1 MRIFNKDKDKEIE
14 SPDLSKGKLVL
25 DKIFKEHHDA
35 IPEVI
40 GKSVDEIA
48 QELLGQGIG
57 VDDVEENGVIH
68 RYRVLEVFPNGGKE
82 VEEIEPITAVPAK
95 EAWDEYEDI
104 YVYQEFSSEEQDAYD
119 KNILRGKRYNLLLA
133 FDKWEKAVLRGRK
146 EDSAIVM
153 NWYQQLLDLNAKA
166 FEEES
171 IPSEIQYYLK

>member
-1 MRIFNKDKDKEIE
+1 MRIFNKEKDKEIKN
-14 SPDLSKGKLVL
+14 PDLSKGKLVL
-25 DKIFKEHHDA
+25 DKIFKKHHEA

-48 QELLGQGIG
+48 EELLEQGIG
-57 VDDVEENGVIH
+57 VDDVEENGAIH

-82 VEEIEPITAVPAK
+82 VEEIEPIAAVPAK

-104 YVYQEFSSEEQDAYD
+104 YVYQEFTTEEQDAYD
-119 KNILRGKRYNLLLA
+119 KNILRGKRYNLLAA
-133 FDKWEKAVLRGRK
+133 FDKWEKAVLRGR
-146 EDSAIVM
+146 EADSEAVM
-153 NWYQQLLDLNAKA
+153 SWYQQLLDLNAKA